1 MKEDN
6 KQMKEDNKQ
15 EQSTLTESAPGDV
28 QSNDD
33 TVHLDNKSSIGM
45 LVMADK
51 ESAPFHDP
59 PTRDAEQG
67 VQGKEPVG
75 HKRVSSNLSVPFL
88 GSTSSKDQRPISL
101 IGAVY
106 RRSQSGGQPVI
117 RTISAVSP
125 RLEATDDGMVG
136 DDGAA
141 TWNDVFRAFC
151 IHNRSEWMK
160 IGLFLLTLLFILYTF
175 LVALDL
181 LGTSFKVVGGCTAG
195 SMLGSETNP
204 MAAVMIGIIATTLL
218 QSSSTTTAIIVSLV
232 SGGLDVKQGI

>member
-1 MKEDN
+1 MTMIEDN
-6 KQMKEDNKQ
+6 NQ
-15 EQSTLTESAPGDV
+15 EQSTLTESVPGDL

-33 TVHLDNKSSIGM
+33 TVHLDNKSSVGM

-59 PTRDAEQG
+59 PTRDPEQG
-67 VQGKEPVG
+67 VQGKE
-75 HKRVSSNLSVPFL
+75 HKRVASNLSVPSL
-88 GSTSSKDQRPISL
+88 GSTYSKHQSL

-106 RRSQSGGQPVI
+106 RRSQSRGRPVI
-117 RTISAVSP
+117 RTISAEAP
-125 RLEATDDGMVG
+125 RLDATDDDMVG
-136 DDGAA
+136 DDGTA
-141 TWNDVFRAFC
+141 TWSDVFRVCC
-151 IHNRSEWMK
+151 IHNQSEWMK

-204 MAAVMIGIIATTLL
+204 ITAVMIGIIATTLL
-218 QSSSTTTAIIVSLV
+218 HSSTTTTAIIVSLV
-232 SGGLDVKQGI
+232 SGGLDVQQGI